1 MYVLN
6 LSEDNRILS
15 AWVVMEGQ
23 NYDDMPIVNKLPD
36 GDIADYKYVDGE
48 YVYDPLP
55 DPVEPTPEPT
65 TDEVLDVLLGIG
77 GEA

>member
-6 LSEDNRILS
+6 LAEDNRILS
-15 AWVVMEGQ
+15 AWVIIEGQ

-36 GDIADYKYVDGE
+36 GNVTDYKYVDGE
-48 YVYDPLP
+48 YVHDPLP
-55 DPVEPTPEPT
+55 EEPEIEPEPT
-65 TDEVLDVLLGIG
+65 TDEVLDVLLGVG